1 MSRLTP
7 AATLESWFWKG
18 CKPNSVCTLAS
29 GENHLS
35 KRPIPET
42 CLAFTK
48 RGAGNSSV
56 SYLAL
61 HPMGFSMPCRLRFT
75 RCALTAPFHHHRR
88 LAPEAVYFLWHFP
101 SARLETCRLRVSQPN
116 ELELRS
122 IAPCGVRTFLP
133 GLAPGAILHPSKT
146 IASVADGEKI
156 SRLQVGFRWRLV
168 LDRRKMRRAAK
179 HFRKFLW
186 RIRLPLID
194 SRALVKADSSA
205 NQF

>member
-61 HPMGFSMPCRLRFT
+61 HPMGFSVPCRLRFT
-75 RCALTAPFHHHRR
+75 RCALTAPFHHHLPSR
-88 LAPEAVYFLWHFP
+88 LAELGRAVCFLWHCP
-101 SARLETCRLRVSQPN
+101 SGRLETSCLRVSPA
-116 ELELRS
+116 EPELRS

-133 GLAPGAILHPSKT
+133 RLAPGAILRPSKT
-146 IASVADGEKI
+146 SGTITDAEKI
-156 SRLQVGFRWRLV
+156 SRLHTAALHLPSAG
-168 LDRRKMRRAAK
+168 KMR
-179 HFRKFLW
+179 
-186 RIRLPLID
+186 
-194 SRALVKADSSA
+194 
-205 NQF
+205 Q